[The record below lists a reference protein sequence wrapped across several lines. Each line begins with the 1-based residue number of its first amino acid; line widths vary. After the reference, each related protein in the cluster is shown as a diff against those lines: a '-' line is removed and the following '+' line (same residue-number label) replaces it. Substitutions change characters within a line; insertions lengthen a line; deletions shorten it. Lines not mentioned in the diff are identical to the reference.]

1 MSVFHIAWTDN
12 EKKYQCAKVKAGW
25 IDYIPNTIIE
35 RADLIVKN
43 PCMQLV
49 LKDRHGLM
57 YPAELIT
64 IPELAARMGV
74 ALPLEC

>member
-1 MSVFHIAWTDN
+1 MSVFHIAWTHN
-12 EKKYQCAKVKAGW
+12 GSYQCAKVQASS
-25 IDYIPNTIIE
+25 INHIPDPIIE

-49 LKDRHGLM
+49 LKDRSGIM
-57 YPAELIT
+57 YTPEIIP